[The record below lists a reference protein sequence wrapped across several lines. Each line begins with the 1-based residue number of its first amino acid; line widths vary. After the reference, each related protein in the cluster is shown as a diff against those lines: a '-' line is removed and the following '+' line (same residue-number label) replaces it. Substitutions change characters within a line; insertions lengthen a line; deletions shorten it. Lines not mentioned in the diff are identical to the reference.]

1 MRRVLFLFMFV
12 SFAVLANAQDAKKM
26 VRDAKRALQSY
37 NLDQQG
43 NYGKLL
49 EGRKLIDGAVESPE
63 YAADFDAWYLR
74 GQLYTEIANREMLMK
89 SLDPSYKVAAPDA
102 SLSAYKSFSKASE
115 LAVKGYEKKDALK
128 GLNETVQGLLNYG
141 YDQYQKG
148 DQVNA
153 FSAFEA
159 ALMVHEA
166 LVAGKEQSPF
176 SKEEDLN
183 NQIFIVGVTA
193 LGSGNKE
200 KAEKYLNEL
209 LAKNVHKPE
218 VYDALY
224 KLNIERENV
233 PAAEKY
239 LQEGRKR
246 FPQDISLLFSE
257 INHALKLG
265 KLDDLV
271 NRLKEAIAME
281 PGNLSLYTTLGNVY
295 DNLFQQEKD
304 AAKKQ
309 QYFDDAKRYYGQA
322 LEMNPDFF
330 DAVYSIGA
338 LYYNKAAEQTQQL
351 QELAEDYTAAGIKKY
366 QAKQKEVNEI
376 FKEALPYFQRADSL
390 NPKDKNTLIALKEI
404 HARLNELDKSNEYKE
419 RLDALN

>member
-1 MRRVLFLFMFV
+1 MFV

>member
-1 MRRVLFLFMFV
+1 MFT
-12 SFAVLANAQDAKKM
+12 SFAMLASAQDAKKM

-43 NYGKLL
+43 NSGKLL
-49 EGRKLIDGAVESPE
+49 EGSKLIDGAVESPE

-74 GQLYTEIANREMLMK
+74 GQLYTEMANRDLLMK
-89 SLDPSYKVAAPDA
+89 SLDPNHKVAVPDA
-102 SLSAYKSFSKASE
+102 SLTAYRSFAKANE

-148 DQVNA
+148 DQAKA
-153 FSAFEA
+153 FNAFEA

-183 NQIFIVGVTA
+183 NQVFIVGVTA
-193 LGSGNKE
+193 LGSGQKE

-209 LAKNVHKPE
+209 LTKNVHKPE

-224 KLNIERENV
+224 KLNIEKENL

-246 FPQDISLLFSE
+246 FPEDINLLFSE

-271 NRLKEAIAME
+271 NRLKEAIAKE
-281 PGNLSLYTTLGNVY
+281 PSNLSLYTTLGNVY

-309 QYFDDAKRYYGQA
+309 QYFDDAKHYYGKA

-338 LYYNKAAEQTQQL
+338 LYYNKAAEQTQLL
-351 QELAEDYTAAGIKKY
+351 QELAEDYTSAGIKKY